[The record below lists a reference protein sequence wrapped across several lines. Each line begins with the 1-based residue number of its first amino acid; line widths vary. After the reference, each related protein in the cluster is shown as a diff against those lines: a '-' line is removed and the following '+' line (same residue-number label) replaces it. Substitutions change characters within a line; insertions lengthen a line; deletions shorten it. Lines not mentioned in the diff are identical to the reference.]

1 MTLPVVPDRDR
12 MKTETAALAVQLDKW
27 SKALNQ
33 HTFTVKDLDRLARR
47 LVTESRNRR
56 GPIDWDQAAQL
67 YLALASLQVGQK
79 EATGLIGKRRQ
90 AVDSA
95 LSDALPRMRDALQFP
110 DGHDSA
116 AQLRG
121 PTADVDAPP
130 VALEHFD
137 RAIRVIRSALNDSD
151 GAK

>member
-1 MTLPVVPDRDR
+1 
-12 MKTETAALAVQLDKW
+12 MKTETAALAAQLDKW
-27 SKALNQ
+27 SVALNQ
-33 HTFTVKDLDRLARR
+33 RTFNVKDLDGLARR
-47 LVTESRNRR
+47 LVAESESHR
-56 GPIDWDQAAQL
+56 GPVDWDQAAQL
-67 YLALASLQVGQK
+67 YLALSSFQVSQK
-79 EATGLIGKRRQ
+79 EATGLTGERRQ
-90 AVDSA
+90 AVDRA
-95 LSDALPRMRDALQFP
+95 LSDALPRMRDVLRFP
-110 DGHDSA
+110 NGHDSA